1 MTKLLFKEFLFMST
15 TEDISNT
22 DSYTTIRV
30 KKGVVQW
37 FISLFKDANGCEP
50 ILGQVVETDLK
61 SRAVALKKEVTND

>member
-1 MTKLLFKEFLFMST
+1 MTT
-15 TEDISNT
+15 DDISNT

-37 FISLFKDANGCEP
+37 FISLFKQTNGCEP

-61 SRAVALKKEVTND
+61 NRAEQLKQSTKAVPNG